1 MLMLR
6 VAKVSVIIPT
16 YNRAEFLRSA
26 ITSVLNQTY
35 QDFEIIVVDDGST
48 DNMQAVVCGFNDK
61 RIKYVRNDV
70 NEGEAR
76 TRNIGIMNSNAEYIA
91 FLDDDDEWLPEKLK
105 LQIDLLENSP
115 AKVGV
120 VYTGYVEVDRYKNKI
135 LRQFIPTKKGNIYN
149 DIYLKNYVGVPS
161 TVVLRRACFERLGL
175 FDESVVYPTDYDMWI
190 RISMGFY
197 FEYIEKPLVRYYIH
211 ENTIS
216 SNLELRIRGIETML
230 KKYGQIFSLN
240 SKAHSRY
247 FIRLGVLYC
256 CNGNPK
262 KGRESFLKATS
273 LYPFK
278 ISNYLYLGLSLL
290 GTKNFRRLQSSLK
303 RPFL

>member
-1 MLMLR
+1 MLR

-48 DNMQAVVCGFNDK
+48 DNTREVVCSFNDK
-61 RIKYVRNDV
+61 RIKYILNEV
-70 NEGEAR
+70 NKGEAGA
-76 TRNIGIMNSNAEYIA
+76 RNAGIMNSNAEYIA

-120 VYTGYVEVDRYKNKI
+120 VYTGYLEVDRSSNKI
-135 LRQFIPTKKGNIYN
+135 LLQFIPTERGNIYK
-149 DIYLKNYVGVPS
+149 DIFLKNCVGIPS
-161 TVVLRRACFERLGL
+161 TVVLRKACFETLGL
-175 FDESVVYPTDYDMWI
+175 FDEKVIYPTDYDMWI

-197 FEYIEKPLVRYYIH
+197 FEYIEKPMVRYYVH

-216 SNLELRIRGIETML
+216 SNLGLRIRGIEMML
-230 KKYGQIFSLN
+230 ERYNQIFSLN
-240 SKAHSRY
+240 NKAHSLY
-247 FIRLGVLYC
+247 YKRLGVLYC
-256 CNGNPK
+256 CNGNIK
-262 KGRESFLKATS
+262 KGRKSFLKAIG

-290 GTKNFRRLQSSLK
+290 GKNNFMRLQSSLK
-303 RPFL
+303 IHS